1 MNTTVTVLI
10 VYLGILAALA
20 IWSRRETHTLSGFY
34 LAGKKLPY
42 WVVAFSTNATGES
55 GWLLLGLSGMG
66 YLVGYQAYWVVVGEI
81 IGIALSW
88 GLISRRLKR
97 LSDGHDSITVPD
109 VLSSKFEDKG
119 HLIRAIAVVI
129 ILAMVTTYMTAQM
142 VASGKALSTF
152 MGMDY
157 ATGVAVGGAIIIAY
171 TFIGGYKAVSYT
183 DVLQGVLM
191 LVGLIIVPAAAIYA
205 GGGWSSVASNLT
217 AQDPNF
223 TNMFALTDDGGIKGW
238 VAVVSF
244 VAIGLPFLGVP
255 QLLVRYM
262 SARDDNELRKAR
274 IVSVLVLLVFTF
286 GAVTA
291 GIAGRALFPGL
302 EDQETI
308 FPTIAN
314 QLFPPLVAGVLM
326 VIVLSAIMSTADS
339 LLLLASS
346 AVVRDTMQ
354 KILGSTKSDH
364 QLAGYGKIV
373 TILVGILAIALA
385 IPEAKFIFWFVLF
398 AWSGLGAAFGP
409 VVICLLY
416 YKKTTR
422 QGVIAGMLGGFLTSV
437 AWVLFFKEQT
447 YDLYE
452 AVPGFIVG
460 MVLTYSV
467 SALTFKPAVQE
478 NGG

>member
-1 MNTTVTVLI
+1 MVVVLV
-10 VYLGILAALA
+10 VYLGLLAAFA
-20 IWSRRETHTLSGFY
+20 AWSRHETGTLSGFY
-34 LAGKKLPY
+34 LAGKKLPF

-55 GWLLLGLSGMG
+55 GWLLLGLTGMG
-66 YLVGYQAYWVVVGEI
+66 YAVGAQAYWVVVGEI
-81 IGIALSW
+81 AGIALSW

-97 LSDGHDSITVPD
+97 LSDDHDSITVPD
-109 VLSSKFEDKG
+109 VLASKFEDKG

-129 ILAMVTTYMTAQM
+129 ILTMVTTYMTAQM

-191 LVGLIIVPAAAIYA
+191 LIGLIIVPVAAIYA
-205 GGGWSSVASNLT
+205 GGGWSSVSSNLT

-223 TNMFALTDDGGIKGW
+223 TNMFALTDSGGIKGW

-262 SARDDNELRKAR
+262 SARDDNELKKAR

-314 QLFPPLVAGVLM
+314 QLFPPVVAGVLM

-373 TILVGILAIALA
+373 TILIGILAIALA

-409 VVICLLY
+409 VVICVLY

-422 QGVIAGMLGGFLTSV
+422 EGVIAGMLGGFLTSV
-437 AWVLFFKEQT
+437 VWVLLFKEQT
-447 YDLYE
+447 YGLYE

-460 MVLTYSV
+460 MVLTYAV
-467 SALTFKPAVQE
+467 SAMTFKPVAQK

>member
-1 MNTTVTVLI
+1 MNSIVIVLVI
-10 VYLGILAALA
+10 YLGLLAAFA
-20 IWSRRETHTLSGFY
+20 IWSRRETGTLSGFY
-34 LAGKKLPY
+34 LAGKKLPF

-55 GWLLLGLSGMG
+55 GWLLLGLTGMG
-66 YLVGYQAYWVVVGEI
+66 YAVGAQAYWVVVGEI
-81 IGIALSW
+81 VGIALSW

-97 LSDGHDSITVPD
+97 LSDKHDSITVPD
-109 VLSSKFEDKG
+109 VLVAKFDDKA

-129 ILAMVTTYMTAQM
+129 ILTMVTTYMTAQM

-152 MGMDY
+152 MGLDY
-157 ATGVAVGGAIIIAY
+157 GMGVVVGGVIIIAY

-191 LVGLIIVPAAAIYA
+191 LLGLIAVPAAAIYA
-205 GGGWSSVASNLT
+205 GGGWASITSNLA

-223 TNMFALTDDGGIKGW
+223 TSMFALTDGGIEGW
-238 VAVVSF
+238 VAAVSF

-262 SARDDNELRKAR
+262 SARDDNELKKAR
-274 IVSVLVLLVFTF
+274 YVSVAVLLVFTF

-291 GIAGRALFPGL
+291 GMAGRALFPGL

-314 QLFPPLVAGVLM
+314 QLFPPVVAGVLM
-326 VIVLSAIMSTADS
+326 VVVLSAIMSTADS

-354 KILGSTKSDH
+354 RILGSAKSDH

-373 TILVGILAIALA
+373 TILIGILAIVLA

-409 VVICLLY
+409 VIVCLLY
-416 YKKTTR
+416 FKKTTR
-422 QGVIAGMLGGFLTSV
+422 EGVIAGMLGGFLTSV
-437 AWVLFFKEQT
+437 VWVLALKEQT

-452 AVPGFIVG
+452 AIPGFIVG
-460 MVLTYSV
+460 IILTYVV
-467 SALTFKPAVQE
+467 SAVTYKPAVQE
-478 NGG
+478 GGG

>member
-1 MNTTVTVLI
+1 MNSIVIVLV
-10 VYLGILAALA
+10 VYLGLLAAFA
-20 IWSRRETHTLSGFY
+20 IWSQRETGTLSGFY
-34 LAGKKLPY
+34 LAGKKLPF

-55 GWLLLGLSGMG
+55 GWLLLGLTGMG
-66 YLVGYQAYWVVVGEI
+66 YAVGAQAYWVVVGEI
-81 IGIALSW
+81 VGIALSW

-97 LSDGHDSITVPD
+97 LSDKHDSITVPD
-109 VLSSKFEDKG
+109 VLAAKFDDKA

-129 ILAMVTTYMTAQM
+129 ILTMVTTYMTAQM

-152 MGMDY
+152 MGLDY
-157 ATGVAVGGAIIIAY
+157 GMGVVVGGVIIIAY
-171 TFIGGYKAVSYT
+171 TFVGGYKAVSYT

-191 LVGLIIVPAAAIYA
+191 LLGLIAVPVAAIYA
-205 GGGWSSVASNLT
+205 GGGWASIISNLA

-223 TNMFALTDDGGIKGW
+223 TSMFALTDGGIKGW
-238 VAVVSF
+238 VAALSF

-262 SARDDNELRKAR
+262 SARDDNELKKAR
-274 IVSVLVLLVFTF
+274 YVSVAVLLVFTF
-286 GAVTA
+286 GAVTT

-314 QLFPPLVAGVLM
+314 QLFPPVVAGVLM
-326 VIVLSAIMSTADS
+326 VVVLSAIMSTADS

-354 KILGSTKSDH
+354 RILGSAKSDH

-373 TILVGILAIALA
+373 TILIGILAIALA
-385 IPEAKFIFWFVLF
+385 VPEAKFIFWFVLF

-409 VVICLLY
+409 VIVCLLY

-422 QGVIAGMLGGFLTSV
+422 EGVIAGMLGGFLTSV
-437 AWVLFFKEQT
+437 VWVLALKEQA

-460 MVLTYSV
+460 IILTYAV
-467 SALTFKPAVQE
+467 SALTYKPAVQE
-478 NGG
+478 GGG